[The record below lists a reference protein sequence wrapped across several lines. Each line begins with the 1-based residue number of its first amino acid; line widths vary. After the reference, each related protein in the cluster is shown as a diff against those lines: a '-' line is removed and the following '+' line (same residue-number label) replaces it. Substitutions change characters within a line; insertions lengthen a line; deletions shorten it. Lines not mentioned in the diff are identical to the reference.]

1 MVSDSLSINALGRL
15 TVGGADT
22 VALAGKYGTPLMV
35 YSEDGV
41 RRNCRKF
48 VSSIRDNYGGNG
60 LVMYASKAFSCLEMY
75 RICDSE
81 GMGVDVVSGGEIHTA
96 LKAGFPAERILFH
109 GNNKTRREL
118 ETALDA
124 GVGRYVVDNFPEM
137 ELLDRL
143 AGEKGVCA
151 RVLLRITPG
160 IDAHTH
166 DFIKTGLIDSK
177 FGFTLE
183 TGEAFDAVR
192 RATEKRN
199 LDFVGVHCHI
209 GSQIFDIDPFE
220 HAAVV
225 MLDFIRRIRD
235 ELGFEP
241 EELDLGGG
249 FGIKYLD
256 DDDPEDFTEYMR
268 RVAAVVKNKCA
279 EEGLRVPFILIE
291 PGRSIVGAECVTL
304 YTVGGVKRI
313 PGVRTYV
320 SIDGGMADNPRYI
333 LYQAA
338 YQLTCANRA
347 AEPRDTIVTLA
358 GKCCESGDLIQEN
371 APLQAVAPG
380 DIVAVMTTGAYNY
393 SMASNYNRI
402 PRPAVLMVSGGK
414 ERMII
419 RRETDEDLVRLDM

>member
-1 MVSDSLSINALGRL
+1 MVSDSLSINSQGHLA
-15 TVGGADT
+15 VSGADT
-22 VALAGKYGTPLMV
+22 VSLAAKYGTPLMV

-48 VSSIRDNYGGNG
+48 VSSIQDNYDGNG
-60 LVMYASKAFSCLEMY
+60 LALYASKAFSCLEMY

-81 GMGVDVVSGGEIHTA
+81 QMGVDVVSGGEIHTA
-96 LKAGFPAERILFH
+96 LKAGFPAEKILFH
-109 GNNKTRREL
+109 GNNKTPAEL
-118 ETALDA
+118 GLALDA

-143 AGEKGVCA
+143 AGEKGVRA

-183 TGEAFDAVR
+183 TGEALDAVR
-192 RATEKRN
+192 RVLKKAN

-220 HAAVV
+220 HAALV
-225 MLDFIRRIRD
+225 MLGFIRKIKD

-241 EELDLGGG
+241 AELNLGGG
-249 FGIKYLD
+249 FGVKYLD

-268 RVAAVVKNKCA
+268 RVAAVVKEKCA

-338 YQLTCANRA
+338 YQITCANKA
-347 AEPRDTIVTLA
+347 NEPRDTYVTLA

-371 APLQAVAPG
+371 APLQRVEPG
-380 DIVAVMTTGAYNY
+380 DIVAVMTTGAYN
-393 SMASNYNRI
+393 
-402 PRPAVLMVSGGK
+402 
-414 ERMII
+414 
-419 RRETDEDLVRLDM
+419 

>member
-1 MVSDSLSINALGRL
+1 MISPYELKGRIVMVSDSLSINALGRL

-241 EELDLGGG
+241 E
-249 FGIKYLD
+249 
-256 DDDPEDFTEYMR
+256 
-268 RVAAVVKNKCA
+268 
-279 EEGLRVPFILIE
+279 
-291 PGRSIVGAECVTL
+291 
-304 YTVGGVKRI
+304 
-313 PGVRTYV
+313 V
-320 SIDGGMADNPRYI
+320 S
-333 LYQAA
+333 
-338 YQLTCANRA
+338 
-347 AEPRDTIVTLA
+347 
-358 GKCCESGDLIQEN
+358 ESNIS
-371 APLQAVAPG
+371 
-380 DIVAVMTTGAYNY
+380 TTT
-393 SMASNYNRI
+393 
-402 PRPAVLMVSGGK
+402 
-414 ERMII
+414 I
-419 RRETDEDLVRLDM
+419 RRILPSICAASPRS

>member
-1 MVSDSLSINALGRL
+1 MVSDSLSINSQGHLA
-15 TVGGADT
+15 VSGADT
-22 VALAGKYGTPLMV
+22 VSLAAKYGTPLMV

-48 VSSIRDNYGGNG
+48 VSSIQDNYDGNG
-60 LVMYASKAFSCLEMY
+60 LARYASQAFSCLEMY
-75 RICDSE
+75 RICASE
-81 GMGVDVVSGGEIHTA
+81 QMGVDVVSGGEIHTA
-96 LKAGFPAERILFH
+96 LKAGFPAEKILFH
-109 GNNKTRREL
+109 GNNKTPAEL
-118 ETALDA
+118 GLALDA

-143 AGEKGVCA
+143 AGEKGVRA

-183 TGEAFDAVR
+183 TGEALDAVR
-192 RATEKRN
+192 RVLKKAN

-220 HAAVV
+220 HAALV
-225 MLDFIRRIRD
+225 MLGFIRKIKD

-241 EELDLGGG
+241 AELNLGGG
-249 FGIKYLD
+249 FGVKYLD

-268 RVAAVVKNKCA
+268 RVAAVVKEKCA

-338 YQLTCANRA
+338 YQITCANKA
-347 AEPRDTIVTLA
+347 NEPRDTYVTLA

-371 APLQAVAPG
+371 APLQRVEPG

-414 ERMII
+414 ERLII
-419 RRETDEDLVRLDM
+419 RRETNDDLLRLDI